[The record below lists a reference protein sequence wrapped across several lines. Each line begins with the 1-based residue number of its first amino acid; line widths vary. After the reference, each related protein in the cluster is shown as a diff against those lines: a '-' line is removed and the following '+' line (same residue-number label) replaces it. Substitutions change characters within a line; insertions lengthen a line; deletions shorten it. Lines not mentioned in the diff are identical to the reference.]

1 MTARRARAA
10 ALLAAAALVAVTGCS
25 TKAQT
30 GDGGGGGGSS
40 SGAGGGVKTGRGIS
54 GDTITIGSLTD
65 LSGVFAALGKDVT
78 QAQDLYWQQQNA
90 KGGVCGKYKVKTE
103 VKDHGYVVQN
113 AVQLY
118 SGMKNDVLALEQT
131 IGSPINVALADQ
143 LKADHMVN
151 IPEAWARS
159 LTTNPE
165 NAVVGATYDV
175 EMINGLDY
183 LLNQGM
189 IKEGD
194 KLGHIYFEGDYGAN
208 GLAGSKYFAS
218 KHNMTIDEAQIK
230 STDTDMTAQV
240 TKFKADGVKA
250 ILLTTAPKATAS
262 AAGVAAQVGLNV
274 PILGNNPVYAPGLLA
289 SPAGPALKA
298 HLYVA
303 SPVTT
308 FDQQQQLLKDYQ
320 AKYPDAKTPSLGVIH
335 GYADAMVMDAFLE
348 KACADGD
355 LTPEGLT
362 KAKQSLSN
370 VDTKG
375 LVVPLDY
382 SKLGQSPSTK
392 SYILQPAD
400 GPGGAKQ
407 VLDATEG
414 PDVAGFNPGS

>member
-1 MTARRARAA
+1 MRARRTRAA
-10 ALLAAAALVAVTGCS
+10 ALLIAAALATMTAACS
-25 TKAQT
+25 TKAANN
-30 GDGGGGGGSS
+30 SS
-40 SGAGGGVKTGRGIS
+40 SGSSGGSVKTGRGIS
-54 GDTITIGSLTD
+54 GDTITIGALTD

-78 QAQDLYWQQQNA
+78 NAQTLYWNQQNA

-118 SGMKNDVLALEQT
+118 SGMKSDVLAIEQT

-143 LKADHMVN
+143 LKADNMVN

-159 LTTNPE
+159 LTENPV

-183 LLNQGM
+183 LLKQGM
-189 IKEGD
+189 IHEGD

-208 GLAGSKYFAS
+208 GLAGSKWFAS
-218 KHNMTIDEAQIK
+218 KHNMTIDQAQIK

-250 ILLTTAPKATAS
+250 ILLTTAPQATAS

-274 PILGNNPVYAPGLLA
+274 PILGNNPVYAPGLLQ

-298 HLYVA
+298 HMFIA

-320 AKYPDAKTPSLGVIH
+320 AKYPGGTPSLGVVH
-335 GYADAMVMDAFLE
+335 GYADAMVMNEILN
-348 KACADGD
+348 KACQNGD
-355 LTPEGLT
+355 LTPEGVA
-362 KAKQSLSN
+362 KAKQSLTN

-382 SKLGQSPSTK
+382 SKLGDSPSK
-392 SYILQPAD
+392 ESYILVPAD

-407 VLDATEG
+407 VLTATEG
-414 PDVAGFNPGS
+414 DDVKDFHP

>member
-1 MTARRARAA
+1 MTARRTRAA
-10 ALLAAAALVAVTGCS
+10 ALLAAVAIVTVTGCS
-25 TKAQT
+25 TKASNSNAS
-30 GDGGGGGGSS
+30 GGSG
-40 SGAGGGVKTGRGIS
+40 SGGSVKTGRGIS
-54 GDTITIGSLTD
+54 GNTITIGALTD

-78 QAQDLYWQQQNA
+78 NAQQLFWDQQNA
-90 KGGVCGKYKVKTE
+90 KGGVCGKYQVKTE

-118 SGMKNDVLALEQT
+118 SSMKNDVLALEQT

-143 LKADHMVN
+143 FQADHMVN

-159 LTTNPE
+159 LTENPQ

-175 EMINGLDY
+175 EMANGLDY
-183 LLNQGM
+183 LMKQGK
-189 IKEGD
+189 IKQGD

-218 KHNMTIDEAQIK
+218 KHGMTVDEAQIK

-250 ILLTTAPKATAS
+250 ILLTTAPAATAS
-262 AAGVAAQVGLNV
+262 AVGVAAQVGLNV
-274 PILGNNPVYAPGLLA
+274 PVLGNNPVFAPGLLQ

-298 HLYVA
+298 NMVIA
-303 SPVTT
+303 SPVPT
-308 FDQQQQLLKDYQ
+308 FDQQQQLLKDYT
-320 AKYPDAKTPSLGVIH
+320 AKFPGGTPSLGVVH
-335 GYADAMVMDAFLE
+335 GYADALVMKQILD
-348 KACADGD
+348 KACQDGD
-355 LTPEGLT
+355 LTPEGVT

-370 VDTKG
+370 VNTQN

-382 SKLGQSPSTK
+382 SKKGSPSLQ

-407 VLDATEG
+407 LQAATQGEDAASLNNG
-414 PDVAGFNPGS
+414 

>member
-1 MTARRARAA
+1 MTARRSRAA
-10 ALLAAAALVAVTGCS
+10 ALLIAAALASVTACS
-25 TKAQT
+25 TKAANNNASS
-30 GDGGGGGGSS
+30 GSGSGGS
-40 SGAGGGVKTGRGIS
+40 VKVGRGIS
-54 GDTITIGSLTD
+54 GNTITLGALTD

-78 QAQDLYWQQQNA
+78 NAQQLYWDQQNA
-90 KGGVCGKYKVKTE
+90 KGGVCGKYQVKTD

-113 AVQLY
+113 GVQLY
-118 SGMKNDVLALEQT
+118 SAMKSDVLAIEQT
-131 IGSPINVALADQ
+131 IGSPINVALDEQ
-143 LKADHMVN
+143 LKADSMVN

-183 LLNQGM
+183 LLKQGM

-240 TKFKADGVKA
+240 TRFKADGVKA
-250 ILLTTAPKATAS
+250 ILLTTAPQATAS

-274 PILGNNPVYAPGLLA
+274 PILGNNPVYAPGLLQ

-298 HLYVA
+298 HLFVA

-308 FDQQQQLLKDYQ
+308 FDQQQQLLKDYT
-320 AKYPDAKTPSLGVIH
+320 AKYPGGTPSLGVIH
-335 GYADAMVMDAFLE
+335 GYADAMVMNEILN
-348 KACADGD
+348 KACQNGD
-355 LTPEGLT
+355 LTPEGVT
-362 KAKQSLSN
+362 KAKQQLTA

-382 SKLGQSPSTK
+382 SKLGDSPSK
-392 SYILQPAD
+392 ESYILVPAD

-407 VLDATEG
+407 ILAATEG
-414 PDVAGFNPGS
+414 DDVKDFHP

>member
-1 MTARRARAA
+1 MRVARRTQAA
-10 ALLAAAALVAVTGCS
+10 ALLVAAALAAVSGCS
-25 TKAQT
+25 TKAPSS
-30 GDGGGGGGSS
+30 GGSA
-40 SGAGGGVKTGRGIS
+40 SGASGTVKTDKGVS
-54 GDTITIGSLTD
+54 GNTITLGVLTD

-78 QAQDLYWQQQNA
+78 QAQQLYWDQQNA
-90 KGGVCGKYKVKTE
+90 KGGVCGKYQVKLE

-118 SGMKNDVLALEQT
+118 NGMKGDILALQHT
-131 IGSPINVALADQ
+131 IGSPINTALADQ
-143 LKADHMVN
+143 LVADKIVN
-151 IPEAWARS
+151 IPEAWARN
-159 LTTNPE
+159 LTKNPQ

-183 LLNQGM
+183 LLKKGM

-194 KLGHIYFEGDYGAN
+194 KLGHIYFEGEYGSN

-230 STDTDMTAQV
+230 STDSDMSAQV

-250 ILLTTAPKATAS
+250 ILLTVAPKATAS

-274 PILGNNPVYAPGLLA
+274 PILGNNPVFDPGLLK

-298 HLYVA
+298 HLVVA

-308 FDQQQQLLKDYQ
+308 FDQQQQLLKDYT
-320 AKYPDAKTPSLGVIH
+320 AKYPGTPSLGVVH
-335 GYADAMVMDAFLE
+335 GYADAVVMDQILE
-348 KACADGD
+348 KACANGD
-355 LTPEGLT
+355 LTREGVT
-362 KAKQSLSN
+362 KAKASLSN

-382 SKLGQSPSTK
+382 SKEGDSPSTQ
-392 SYILQPAD
+392 SFILVPAD

-407 VLDATEG
+407 VLGATEG
-414 PDVAGFNPGS
+414 DDVAGFKPAS

>member
-1 MTARRARAA
+1 MTARRTRAA
-10 ALLAAAALVAVTGCS
+10 ALLAAVAIVTVTGCS
-25 TKAQT
+25 TKASNSNAS
-30 GDGGGGGGSS
+30 GGSG
-40 SGAGGGVKTGRGIS
+40 SGGSVKTGRGIS
-54 GDTITIGSLTD
+54 GNTITIGALTD

-78 QAQDLYWQQQNA
+78 NAQQLFWEQQNA
-90 KGGVCGKYKVKTE
+90 KGGVCGKYQVKTE

-118 SGMKNDVLALEQT
+118 SSMKNDVLALEQT

-143 LKADHMVN
+143 FQADHMVN

-159 LTTNPE
+159 LTENPQ

-175 EMINGLDY
+175 EMANGLDY
-183 LLNQGM
+183 LMKQGK
-189 IKEGD
+189 IKQGD

-218 KHNMTIDEAQIK
+218 KHGMTVDEAQIK

-250 ILLTTAPKATAS
+250 ILLTTAPAATAS
-262 AAGVAAQVGLNV
+262 AVGVAAQVGLNV
-274 PILGNNPVYAPGLLA
+274 PVLGNNPVFAPGLLQ

-298 HLYVA
+298 NMVIA
-303 SPVTT
+303 SPVPT
-308 FDQQQQLLKDYQ
+308 FDQQQQLLKDYT
-320 AKYPDAKTPSLGVIH
+320 AKFPGGTPSLGVVH
-335 GYADAMVMDAFLE
+335 GYADALVMKQILD
-348 KACADGD
+348 KACQDGD
-355 LTPEGLT
+355 LTPEGVT

-370 VDTKG
+370 VNTQN

-382 SKLGQSPSTK
+382 SKKGSPSLQ

-407 VLDATEG
+407 LQAATQGEDAASLNNG
-414 PDVAGFNPGS
+414 

>member
-1 MTARRARAA
+1 MTARRTRAA
-10 ALLAAAALVAVTGCS
+10 ALLIAAALASVTACS
-25 TKAQT
+25 TKAANNNSS
-30 GDGGGGGGSS
+30 GDSGGS
-40 SGAGGGVKTGRGIS
+40 VKTGRGIS

-78 QAQDLYWQQQNA
+78 NAQALYWNQQNA

-103 VKDHGYVVQN
+103 VKDHGYVVQK

-118 SGMKNDVLALEQT
+118 SSIKNDVLSIEQT

-143 LKADHMVN
+143 LKADSMVN

-159 LTTNPE
+159 LTENPE

-183 LLNQGM
+183 LLKQGL

-218 KHNMTIDEAQIK
+218 KHNMTVDEAQIK

-240 TKFKADGVKA
+240 TRFKADGVKA
-250 ILLTTAPKATAS
+250 ILLTTAPESTAS
-262 AAGVAAQVGLNV
+262 AVGVAAQVGLDV
-274 PILGNNPVYAPGLLA
+274 PILGNNPVYAPGLLQ

-298 HLYVA
+298 HMYIA

-320 AKYPDAKTPSLGVIH
+320 AKYPGGTPSLGVIH
-335 GYADAMVMDAFLE
+335 GYADAMVMNQILD
-348 KACADGD
+348 KACKNGD
-355 LTPEGLT
+355 LTPEGVT
-362 KAKQSLSN
+362 KAKGQLTN

-382 SKLGQSPSTK
+382 SKLGDSPSK
-392 SYILQPAD
+392 QSYILMPAD

-407 VLDATEG
+407 ILAATEG
-414 PDVAGFNPGS
+414 DDVKDFHP

>member
-1 MTARRARAA
+1 MRARRTKAA
-10 ALLAAAALVAVTGCS
+10 AILAVAAVITVTGCS
-25 TKAQT
+25 TKASNS
-30 GDGGGGGGSS
+30 GGGGGN
-40 SGAGGGVKTGRGIS
+40 AGGSGTVKTGRGVS
-54 GDTITIGSLTD
+54 GNTITIGELTD

-78 QAQDLYWQQQNA
+78 NAQALFWDQLNA
-90 KGGVCGKYKVKTE
+90 KGGVCGKYQVKTE

-118 SGMKNDVLALEQT
+118 SSMHNDVLAISQT

-143 LKADHMVN
+143 FQQDSMVN

-159 LTTNPE
+159 LTENPE

-175 EMINGLDY
+175 EMANGLDY
-183 LLNQGM
+183 LLKQGK

-218 KHNMTIDEAQIK
+218 KHGMTIDEAQIK

-250 ILLTTAPKATAS
+250 ILLTTAPAATAS
-262 AAGVAAQVGLNV
+262 AVGVAAAQGLNV
-274 PILGNNPVYAPGLLA
+274 PVLGNNPVYAPGLLA
-289 SPAGPALKA
+289 GPSGPALKQNMII
-298 HLYVA
+298 A
-303 SPVTT
+303 SPVPT
-308 FDQQQQLLKDYQ
+308 FDQQQQLLKDFT
-320 AKYPDAKTPSLGVIH
+320 AKYPSSTPPSLGVVH
-335 GYADAMVMDAFLE
+335 GYADALVMSKILE
-348 KACADGD
+348 KACQNGD
-355 LTPEGLT
+355 LTPQGVT

-370 VDTKG
+370 VDTQN

-382 SKLGQSPSTK
+382 SKKGSPSLQ

-407 VLDATEG
+407 LQGATQGADA
-414 PDVAGFNPGS
+414 AGLNNG

>member
-1 MTARRARAA
+1 MRARRTKAA
-10 ALLAAAALVAVTGCS
+10 AILAVAAVITVTGCS
-25 TKAQT
+25 TKASNS
-30 GDGGGGGGSS
+30 GGGGSN
-40 SGAGGGVKTGRGIS
+40 AGGSGTVKTGRGVS
-54 GDTITIGSLTD
+54 GNTITIGELTD

-78 QAQDLYWQQQNA
+78 NAQALFWDQLNA
-90 KGGVCGKYKVKTE
+90 KGGVCGKYQVKTE

-118 SGMKNDVLALEQT
+118 SSMHNDVLAISQT

-143 LKADHMVN
+143 FQQDSMVN

-159 LTTNPE
+159 LTENPE

-175 EMINGLDY
+175 EMANGLDY
-183 LLNQGM
+183 LLKQGK

-218 KHNMTIDEAQIK
+218 KHGMTIDEAQIK

-250 ILLTTAPKATAS
+250 ILLTTAPAATAS
-262 AAGVAAQVGLNV
+262 AVGVAAAQGLNV
-274 PILGNNPVYAPGLLA
+274 PVLGNNPVYAPGLLA
-289 SPAGPALKA
+289 GPSGPALKQNMII
-298 HLYVA
+298 A
-303 SPVTT
+303 SPVPT
-308 FDQQQQLLKDYQ
+308 FDQQQQLLKDFT
-320 AKYPDAKTPSLGVIH
+320 AKYPSSTPPSLGVVH
-335 GYADAMVMDAFLE
+335 GYADALVMSKILE
-348 KACADGD
+348 KACQNGD
-355 LTPEGLT
+355 LTPQGVT

-370 VDTKG
+370 VDTQN

-382 SKLGQSPSTK
+382 SKKGSPSLQ

-407 VLDATEG
+407 LQGATQGADA
-414 PDVAGFNPGS
+414 AGLNNG